1 MVLLHCIGP
10 TEEVSKIDWPT
21 VLASWAGV
29 IVGIAA
35 VIAGYLQ
42 SERSYKEKKIEEK
55 RALISRRLDEFYGPI
70 IQLREKSNKLYDK
83 FRKKHFDNDPNF
95 ATLTYLLNN
104 FQFEQND
111 QVILK
116 EIIDIGTQTEKLI
129 HDKAG
134 LIDDNELRDTLL
146 PKATTH
152 FLLIRLAFNGALT
165 GNSDDFKDL
174 TFPRDLDA
182 KLRNRKDSLE
192 KELRSLLS

>member
-1 MVLLHCIGP
+1 MVLLHCICL
-10 TEEVSKIDWPT
+10 TEEVSQIDWAT

-55 RALISRRLDEFYGPI
+55 RELISRRLDEFYGPI
-70 IQLREKSNKLYDK
+70 IQLREKSNKLYEK
-83 FRKKHFDNDPNF
+83 FRKKHFANDPNF
-95 ATLTYLLNN
+95 ATLTYLLNG

-111 QVILK
+111 SVILK

-134 LIDDNELRDTLL
+134 LIDDGELRDTLL

-152 FLLIRLAFNGALT
+152 FLLIRLAFNGAIK
-165 GNSDDFKDL
+165 GNSVDYKDL
-174 TFPRDLDA
+174 TFPRDLDQ

-192 KELRSLLS
+192 RELQSLLS